1 MIRISGNTKESKRE
15 EKTMGPI
22 ENIQTR
28 KMLGTV
34 RAINGGMSMVG
45 EGREG

>member
-1 MIRISGNTKESKRE
+1 MWISGNMKESKRE
-15 EKTMGPI
+15 EKTTGPT